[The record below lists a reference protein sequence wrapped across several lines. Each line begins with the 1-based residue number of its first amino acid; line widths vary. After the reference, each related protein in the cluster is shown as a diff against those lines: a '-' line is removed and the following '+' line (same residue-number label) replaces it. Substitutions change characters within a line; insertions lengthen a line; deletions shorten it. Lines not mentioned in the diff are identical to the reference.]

1 MAGHSH
7 WAGIKHKKGRADKE
21 RAKIFSKLSREIT
34 VAAKLGDKDPDM
46 NPRLRTAIQAAKQA
60 NMPKDNISRAISK
73 SEMSGDKN
81 YESLRYEGF
90 GPSNVALII
99 ETLTDNKNRSASS
112 IRTVL
117 QKKGGRLGE
126 SGCTA
131 HMFTNCGILHIDK
144 MNIKEEEIFEM
155 AINAGAKDCLSLDQ
169 IFEIV
174 TEKEDFYKI
183 KTELEKKINSFS
195 YSAIEWRPMNYIDVT
210 KDQKEQLI
218 EVLSALEELDDVQT
232 IFTNANLK
240 TLQ

>member
-21 RAKIFSKLSREIT
+21 RSKIFSKLSREIT
-34 VAAKLGDKDPDM
+34 VAAKLGDKNPDM

-73 SEMSGDKN
+73 SEMSGDRN

-90 GPSNVALII
+90 GPSNIALII

-117 QKKGGRLGE
+117 QKNGGRLGE
-126 SGCTA
+126 TGSTA
-131 HMFTNCGILHIDK
+131 HMFLNCGIIHVEKDK
-144 MNIKEEEIFEM
+144 IKEEEIFEI
-155 AINAGAKDCLSLDQ
+155 AINAGAKDCINLNNV
-169 IFEIV
+169 FEII

-183 KTELEKKINSFS
+183 KTELEKKIQIIN
-195 YSAIEWRPMNYIDVT
+195 YSAIEWRPMNYIDLDT
-210 KDQKEQLI
+210 DKNKQLE
-218 EVLSALEELDDVQT
+218 EVLNSLEELDDVQN

-240 TLQ
+240 NFQ